1 VGEGLNNE
9 VGEEEANGEAVEEPV
24 RCEPEG
30 EEVSVNL
37 AVLEST
43 QLMEAVEVR
52 HKDKVGDDVE
62 AWLGVMEEVKE

>member
-1 VGEGLNNE
+1 MEEGLNNE

-24 RCEPEG
+24 RSEPEG
-30 EEVSVNL
+30 EEVSVNS

-62 AWLGVMEEVKE
+62 EWLGVMEEVKE